1 MGSQVSKN
9 WVTTS
14 EISNYQSNIEV
25 QRKGYQILAKE
36 LGVVDFIRFIQEFEK
51 GSGNY
56 TENRHE
62 WQDRYSV
69 EDILREI
76 KNKNF

>member
-1 MGSQVSKN
+1 MKEMN
-9 WVTTS
+9 
-14 EISNYQSNIEV
+14 NYQSNIEV

-56 TENRHE
+56 TEDRHE
-62 WQDRYSV
+62 WQDAYSV
-69 EDILREI
+69 EDILKEI

>member
-1 MGSQVSKN
+1 MK
-9 WVTTS
+9 
-14 EISNYQSNIEV
+14 EMSNYQSNIEV

-56 TENRHE
+56 TEDRHE
-62 WQDRYSV
+62 WQDAYSV
-69 EDILREI
+69 EDILKEI
-76 KNKNF
+76 KKIF